1 MQTADALRRQAE
13 RCLVLAQTTDSRKIA
28 AMLMGLR
35 RQLLEQAAEAAGQR
49 HPTAG
54 RPILMNSNDVF
65 VP

>member
-1 MQTADALRRQAE
+1 
-13 RCLVLAQTTDSRKIA
+13 
-28 AMLMGLR
+28 LR